1 MSNENVST
9 FSGRTVSELRIEEV
23 LAGKLTIEDF
33 RISAETLRRQSEAA
47 ESAGYRQFAE
57 NLRRAAELTG
67 IPNEQ
72 VLEIYNALRPGRTN
86 HSHLMAWADRLES
99 EYKAP
104 LTAALVREAADVYL
118 ARGMLKS
125 ED

>member
-9 FSGRTVSELRIEEV
+9 FSGRTVNELRIEEV

-33 RISAETLRRQSEAA
+33 RISAETLRRQAEAA
-47 ESAGYRQFAE
+47 ESSGYRQFAE

-86 HSHLMAWADRLES
+86 HGHLEKAYP
-99 EYKAP
+99 EYF
-104 LTAALVREAADVYL
+104 
-118 ARGMLKS
+118 
-125 ED
+125 